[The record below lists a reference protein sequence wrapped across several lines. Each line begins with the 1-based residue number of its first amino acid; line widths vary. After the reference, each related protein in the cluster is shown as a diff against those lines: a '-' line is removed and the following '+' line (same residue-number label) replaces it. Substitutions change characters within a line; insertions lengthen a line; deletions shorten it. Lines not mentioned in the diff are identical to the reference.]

1 MFNSFAATIVHHAR
15 VTPDK
20 TAVTMVRVAGHER
33 DAETLTYVQL
43 HRAAAGVA
51 RRLLEGRR
59 AGDRVLLLHP
69 TGLDFVVTFVG
80 CLYAGI
86 VPVPAPAPANQ
97 GRADE
102 RTTAVAADAQAGTVL
117 TGPQHVDVV
126 TRLIADSVRDGVVVS
141 AMGRDDVVDDTGDVF
156 RPAPVGPED
165 VAFLQYTSGSAS
177 DPKGVV
183 VTQGSLVH
191 NLALIRDVLGANA
204 QSRSCSWLPLYHDM
218 GLVGMLLAPLWLG
231 GTAILMSPTDFLRR
245 PHQWLALATEYRAV
259 HITAPNFAYDLC
271 ARHVTDEQL
280 AGLDL
285 SRVRHALSGAEPID
299 AATIIRFT
307 ARFAPAG
314 FRPEAFKPCYGMAE
328 ATLLVTCTPDAH
340 GPVITPVDQS
350 DLERGVLTRLPAD
363 ADAPLLVSSG
373 RADGLDI
380 RVVDPRSREP
390 LPDGQVGEIWVRG
403 PSVASGYWN
412 RPEATLE
419 TFHGVLSDGSEQG
432 FLRTG
437 DLGVLRDQQLY
448 VTGRIKDMIIIHG
461 RNLHPHDIE
470 RDMAGMHDAFRG
482 LQSSVCSV
490 PGPEE
495 QLVVMQELRTRG
507 GAELDLPALAR
518 EVRVRLGERLGVRV
532 PNLVFLRPG
541 QVLRTSSGK
550 VRRARMRELFMTGGL
565 APVYEDLDVATSRRY
580 RPRPCLD
587 GVR

>member
-1 MFNSFAATIVHHAR
+1 MFNSFAATIGHYVR

-33 DAETLTYVQL
+33 NAETLTYVQL
-43 HRAAAGVA
+43 HRAATGVA
-51 RRLLEGRR
+51 QRLLEGHR
-59 AGDRVLLLHP
+59 AGDRVLLLYP
-69 TGLDFVVTFVG
+69 TGLEFVVAFVG

-102 RTTAVAADAQAGTVL
+102 RTAAVAADAQVGTVL
-117 TGPQHVDVV
+117 TSPQHLDVV
-126 TRLIADSVRDGVVVS
+126 TRLIADFGQDGVLVS
-141 AMGRDDVVDDTGDVF
+141 AMGHDDAVDDSGDVF
-156 RPAPVGPED
+156 VPVPVGPED
-165 VAFLQYTSGSAS
+165 VALLQYTSGSTS

-183 VTQGSLVH
+183 VAQGSLVH
-191 NLALIRDVLGANA
+191 NLALIRDALGADA

-231 GTAILMSPTDFLRR
+231 GTAILMSSTDFLRR
-245 PHQWLALATEYRAV
+245 PYQWLAVATEHRAT
-259 HITAPNFAYDLC
+259 HIAAPNFAYDLC

-280 AGLDL
+280 AGVDL
-285 SRVRHALSGAEPID
+285 SGVRQALSGAEPID
-299 AATIIRFT
+299 AATITRFT
-307 ARFAPAG
+307 TRFARAG

-328 ATLLVTCTPDAH
+328 ATLLITSTPDTH
-340 GPVITPVDQS
+340 GPVITPVDRS
-350 DLERGVLTRLPAD
+350 DLEHGVLTRPLTD

-373 RADGLDI
+373 RTDRLDI

-403 PSVASGYWN
+403 PSVAAGYWN
-412 RPEATLE
+412 RPEATRE

-448 VTGRIKDMIIIHG
+448 VTGRIKDVMIIHG
-461 RNLHPHDIE
+461 RNLHPNDIE
-470 RDMAGMHDAFRG
+470 RDVVGMHDAFRG
-482 LQSSVCSV
+482 LHGSVCSV

-495 QLVVMQELRTRG
+495 QLVVMQELRTHG
-507 GAELDLPALAR
+507 QADLDLPALAS
-518 EVRVRLGERLGVRV
+518 EIRVRLGERLGVRV

-580 RPRPCLD
+580 RPAAVPGGIR
-587 GVR
+587 